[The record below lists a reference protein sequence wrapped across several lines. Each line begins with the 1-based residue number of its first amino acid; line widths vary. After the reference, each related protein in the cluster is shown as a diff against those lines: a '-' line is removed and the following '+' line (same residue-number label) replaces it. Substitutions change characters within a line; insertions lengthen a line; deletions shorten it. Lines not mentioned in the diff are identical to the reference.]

1 MHTSSTNNKHR
12 NGNRDSRRDNKH
24 LFLYSGLEL
33 NPILYQQHTALMGPI
48 INTALP
54 SSSGMEQ
61 GDGRNATDP
70 QKRTSITML
79 VLGDEGVGKSSLI
92 STFVS
97 RHFSEVV
104 PGIMTRVRLPP
115 DPENSSIT
123 TIVDSQG
130 GDAALISAVANMATT
145 GAVRSV
151 ASPTPTGTSV
161 TDATTVVDSFERG
174 GGLDNLTVMSS
185 PSMSFSMATTPGSNF
200 LRGNSFGNMG
210 SIVGNNNAND
220 RSTAMRSPRSRGMGG
235 FENVD
240 SIILIYDLD
249 RDETFFRLEN
259 HWLPLIERCYNGELP
274 VIVAGN
280 KMDLFLPSSTAGV
293 TDEQVLARS
302 RQQIVSLMQRFRFIR
317 QCIKCSAKNLLRVD
331 EIFIKAQQAVL
342 YPFIPLYDLDIGRL
356 SLDCQRAFTRIF
368 RMYDRDHDGLLSHS
382 ELDRFQ
388 HETFHVP
395 VYERDLTG
403 WKKVVSRN
411 NPNEEVVREGK
422 FTVAGFLAIFD
433 VFISQNRLDVPWQAL
448 RTFGY
453 DDNLNLKVPE
463 HVYNG
468 SEDDSW
474 SITSSARK
482 FLADLFHQFDSDNDG
497 VLSLDDMDAFFSIIP
512 EPSLPP
518 WHPIRSKELFRDS
531 FSRPI
536 MPYLELQMSEST
548 CSTSS
553 LPGLSASGITIV
565 SNDSFPSVDVSSIDR
580 ATLVSTPLTFLD
592 WMGLWH
598 NISVISPEVT
608 RAELFRLGHI
618 EDVKTKRRRRG
629 RKKYIAPLRECTP
642 DSILPSR
649 ELRLLLLGSPSSG
662 KTALINSLC
671 GGRPKDPLK
680 TSKTTRPETS
690 NSFVRMKRKKTKS
703 SKGEIY
709 ETVAVHLIIT
719 EVPEAEAENR
729 GVQEKQVSEILSNG
743 GCDLVVL
750 TFDSTNSASLA
761 YAKHLESS
769 LLTDDLA
776 RVYVATK
783 SDQCGP
789 TSDRDEE
796 EVDDYQPKTVI
807 DEAEMHCREL
817 DLEPPLITSAT
828 ERHTT
833 GHPGEQNRSQ
843 ALGHLARCALKEPG
857 IEPLRAKP
865 HEEQKRRQASKRRN
879 RKMVWFGVGVGVAAA
894 VVGYLW
900 TGRSS
905 SGSNGASSS
914 TAGGDRS
921 VAGRLG
927 WFRSFFVRAESTS

>member
-1 MHTSSTNNKHR
+1 MAPMNHVSPSMSAKEKGEAKNN
-12 NGNRDSRRDNKH
+12 G
-24 LFLYSGLEL
+24 
-33 NPILYQQHTALMGPI
+33 A
-48 INTALP
+48 
-54 SSSGMEQ
+54 
-61 GDGRNATDP
+61 DP
-70 QKRTSITML
+70 QKRSSITML

-115 DPENSSIT
+115 DPENSCIT

-145 GAVRSV
+145 ALR
-151 ASPTPTGTSV
+151 
-161 TDATTVVDSFERG
+161 
-174 GGLDNLTVMSS
+174 
-185 PSMSFSMATTPGSNF
+185 SFSTSARPN
-200 LRGNSFGNMG
+200 
-210 SIVGNNNAND
+210 
-220 RSTAMRSPRSRGMGG
+220 GMGG
-235 FENVD
+235 IENVD

-280 KMDLFLPSSTAGV
+280 KMDLFLPSSAAGV

-331 EIFIKAQQAVL
+331 EVFLKAQQAVL
-342 YPFIPLYDLDIGRL
+342 YPFTPLYDLDIGRL
-356 SLDCQRAFTRIF
+356 SEDCQRAFTRIF

-403 WKKVVSRN
+403 WKKVVTRN
-411 NPNEEVVREGK
+411 NPNEEVVRDGK

-453 DDNLNLKVPE
+453 DDNLKLQVPD
-463 HVYNG
+463 HVYSG
-468 SEDDSW
+468 PEDASW
-474 SITSSARK
+474 SLTSSARR
-482 FLADLFHQFDSDNDG
+482 FLTDMFHQFDSDHDG
-497 VLSLDDMDAFFSIIP
+497 VLSLDDMDEIFSIIP

-518 WHPIRSKELFRDS
+518 WHPIRSRKLFGDS
-531 FSRPI
+531 FSRPT
-536 MPYLELQMSEST
+536 MPYSELSASEST
-548 CSTSS
+548 RSS
-553 LPGLSASGITIV
+553 SSHLGISQSLSASGITII
-565 SNDSFPSVDVSSIDR
+565 SDETFPSVDISSIDR
-580 ATLVSTPLTFLD
+580 AALVSTPLTFLN

-598 NISVISPEVT
+598 AISVISPGTT

-618 EDVKTKRRRRG
+618 EDTKTSRRG
-629 RKKYIAPLRECTP
+629 RGRRKSIAPVRDPTP
-642 DSILPSR
+642 DSLLPSR

-671 GGRPKDPLK
+671 GDKTKDPLK
-680 TSKTTRPETS
+680 TTKTASPETT
-690 NSFVRMKRKKTKS
+690 NTFVRMKRKKYKKTS
-703 SKGEIY
+703 TGGGY
-709 ETVAVHLIIT
+709 ETIVVHLIIT
-719 EVPEAEAENR
+719 EVPEADAENR
-729 GVQEKQVSEILSNG
+729 AMQQKQLSKMLSDG

-750 TFDSTNSASLA
+750 AFDSTNSASLA

-769 LLTDDLA
+769 LLTEDLA

-789 TSDRDEE
+789 TQDRDEE
-796 EVDDYQPKTVI
+796 EDDEWQPTTVV
-807 DEAEMHCREL
+807 DEAAMHCREL

-828 ERHTT
+828 ASMLGAADHLGERSC
-833 GHPGEQNRSQ
+833 SQ
-843 ALGHLARCALKEPG
+843 ALGHLARCALQEPG

-865 HEEQKRRQASKRRN
+865 HEERKRREASKRRN
-879 RKMVWFGVGVGVAAA
+879 RKMIWFGVGVGVAVA

-900 TGRSS
+900 TGT
-905 SGSNGASSS
+905 SGSKGATASS
-914 TAGGDRS
+914 TKGGERN
-921 VAGRLG
+921 GRGTFG
-927 WFRSFFVRAESTS
+927 WFRSFFVRAESAS

>member
-1 MHTSSTNNKHR
+1 MAPPNHVS
-12 NGNRDSRRDNKH
+12 
-24 LFLYSGLEL
+24 
-33 NPILYQQHTALMGPI
+33 
-48 INTALP
+48 P
-54 SSSGMEQ
+54 SMSAREQ
-61 GDGRNATDP
+61 GDARNNGAEP
-70 QKRTSITML
+70 QKRSSITML

-115 DPENSSIT
+115 DPENSCIT

-145 GAVRSV
+145 GAAGTATTALS
-151 ASPTPTGTSV
+151 TPTAASV
-161 TDATTVVDSFERG
+161 IDGGNGVDSGER
-174 GGLDNLTVMSS
+174 GGLDNLTVASS
-185 PSMSFSMATTPGSNF
+185 PSASISMATTPGSNYI
-200 LRGNSFGNMG
+200 RGNNLA
-210 SIVGNNNAND
+210 NNNNFSSTESLAAL
-220 RSTAMRSPRSRGMGG
+220 RSFSTSARPNGMGG
-235 FENVD
+235 IENVD

-280 KMDLFLPSSTAGV
+280 KMDLFLPSSAAGV

-331 EIFIKAQQAVL
+331 EVFLKAQQAVL
-342 YPFIPLYDLDIGRL
+342 YPFTPLYDLDIGRL
-356 SLDCQRAFTRIF
+356 SEDCQRAFTRIF

-411 NPNEEVVREGK
+411 NPNEEVVRDGK

-453 DDNLNLKVPE
+453 DDYLNLQVPD
-463 HVYNG
+463 HVY
-468 SEDDSW
+468 SDPEEASW
-474 SITSSARK
+474 SLTPSARR
-482 FLADLFHQFDSDNDG
+482 FLTDLFHQFDSDHDG
-497 VLSLDDMDAFFSIIP
+497 VLSLDDMDEIFSIIP

-518 WHPIRSKELFRDS
+518 WHPIRSRTLFGDS
-531 FSRPI
+531 FSRPT
-536 MPYLELQMSEST
+536 MPHSELPTSEST
-548 CSTSS
+548 RSS
-553 LPGLSASGITIV
+553 SSHLGISQSLSASGITII
-565 SNDSFPSVDVSSIDR
+565 SNETFPSVDISSIDR
-580 ATLVSTPLTFLD
+580 AALVSTPLTFLD

-598 NISVISPEVT
+598 AISVISPGTT

-618 EDVKTKRRRRG
+618 EDSKTSRRARG
-629 RKKYIAPLRECTP
+629 RRKSIAPIYDPTP
-642 DSILPSR
+642 DSLLPSR

-671 GGRPKDPLK
+671 GSRTKDPLK
-680 TSKTTRPETS
+680 TVKTSIPETT
-690 NSFVRMKRKKTKS
+690 NTFVRMKRKKYKKAST
-703 SKGEIY
+703 GEAY
-709 ETVAVHLIIT
+709 ETIVVHLIIT

-729 GVQEKQVSEILSNG
+729 AMQQKHISKMLSDG

-750 TFDSTNSASLA
+750 AFDSTNSASLA

-769 LLTDDLA
+769 LLTEDLA

-789 TSDRDEE
+789 TQDRDEE
-796 EVDDYQPKTVI
+796 EEDEWQPTTVI
-807 DEAEMHCREL
+807 DEAAIHCREL

-828 ERHTT
+828 ESMLGASNHL
-833 GHPGEQNRSQ
+833 GERSSSQ
-843 ALGHLARCALKEPG
+843 ALGHLARCALKESG

-865 HEEQKRRQASKRRN
+865 HEERKRREASKRRN
-879 RKMVWFGVGVGVAAA
+879 RKMIWFGVGVGVAVA

-900 TGRSS
+900 TGA
-905 SGSNGASSS
+905 SGSKGTSAS
-914 TAGGDRS
+914 TTGGERK
-921 VAGRLG
+921 GRGTFG
-927 WFRSFFVRAESTS
+927 WFRSFFVRAESAS

>member
-1 MHTSSTNNKHR
+1 V
-12 NGNRDSRRDNKH
+12 
-24 LFLYSGLEL
+24 
-33 NPILYQQHTALMGPI
+33 
-48 INTALP
+48 
-54 SSSGMEQ
+54 
-61 GDGRNATDP
+61 TDP

-115 DPENSSIT
+115 DPENSCIT

-130 GDAALISAVANMATT
+130 GDAALISAVANMATA
-145 GAVRSV
+145 GALTTAAARNASS
-151 ASPTPTGTSV
+151 ALSPTTVTSM
-161 TDATTVVDSFERG
+161 TDGGMVIGEGIERERLDS
-174 GGLDNLTVMSS
+174 LTVASS
-185 PSMSFSMATTPGSNF
+185 PSMSLSMATTPGSNF

-210 SIVGNNNAND
+210 NIGNNSNANEQA
-220 RSTAMRSPRSRGMGG
+220 TGMRSRSSGMGG
-235 FENVD
+235 IENVD

-249 RDETFFRLEN
+249 HDETFFRLEN
-259 HWLPLIERCYNGELP
+259 HWLPLIERCFNGELP

-331 EIFIKAQQAVL
+331 EVFLKAQQAVL
-342 YPFIPLYDLDIGRL
+342 YPFISLYDLDIGCL
-356 SLDCQRAFTRIF
+356 SEDCQRAFTRIF

-448 RTFGY
+448 RSFGY
-453 DDNLNLKVPE
+453 DDNLNLKVPD
-463 HVYNG
+463 HVYSG
-468 SEDDSW
+468 PEDASW
-474 SITSSARK
+474 SLTSSARK
-482 FLADLFHQFDSDNDG
+482 FLSDLFHQFDSDHDG
-497 VLSLDDMDAFFSIIP
+497 VLSLDDMDTIFSILP

-518 WHPIRSKELFRDS
+518 WHPIRSRELFGEC

-536 MPYLELQMSEST
+536 MPYSELLTSEST
-548 CSTSS
+548 GSTPS
-553 LPGLSASGITIV
+553 LPQSLSASGITII
-565 SNDSFPSVDVSSIDR
+565 SNESFPSVDVSSIDR

-598 NISVISPEVT
+598 NISVISPGAT
-608 RAELFRLGHI
+608 RAEVFRLGHT
-618 EDVKTKRRRRG
+618 EDVKTNRRG
-629 RKKYIAPLRECTP
+629 RGRKNSIAPLRDCTP
-642 DSILPSR
+642 DSIFPSR

-671 GGRPKDPLK
+671 GGRTKDPLK
-680 TSKTTRPETS
+680 TANTKIPETT
-690 NSFVRMKRKKTKS
+690 NTFVRMKRKKTKS
-703 SKGEIY
+703 SKGKVY
-709 ETVAVHLIIT
+709 EMVAVHLIIT

-729 GVQEKQVSEILSNG
+729 AIQQKQVSEILSDG

-750 TFDSTNSASLA
+750 AFDSTNSASLA

-769 LLTDDLA
+769 LLTEDLA

-783 SDQCGP
+783 SDQCGS
-789 TSDRDEE
+789 TQNGDEE
-796 EVDDYQPKTVI
+796 EDDDWQPTTVI
-807 DEAEMHCREL
+807 DEAAMHCREL
-817 DLEPPLITSAT
+817 DIEPPLITSAA
-828 ERHTT
+828 EPHTA
-833 GHPGEQNRSQ
+833 GHLGEQNRSQ

-865 HEEQKRRQASKRRN
+865 HEEQKRREASKRRN
-879 RKMVWFGVGVGVAAA
+879 RKMIWFGVGVGVAVA

-900 TGRSS
+900 TGGSS
-905 SGSNGASSS
+905 SSSKGASG
-914 TAGGDRS
+914 TTTGGDGRGG
-921 VAGRLG
+921 VGRLG

>member
-1 MHTSSTNNKHR
+1 
-12 NGNRDSRRDNKH
+12 
-24 LFLYSGLEL
+24 
-33 NPILYQQHTALMGPI
+33 
-48 INTALP
+48 
-54 SSSGMEQ
+54 
-61 GDGRNATDP
+61 
-70 QKRTSITML
+70 ML

-115 DPENSSIT
+115 DPENSCIT

-130 GDAALISAVANMATT
+130 GDSALISAVANMATA
-145 GAVRSV
+145 GAAGMATA
-151 ASPTPTGTSV
+151 ASSSTPTGASV
-161 TDATTVVDSFERG
+161 IDGVGAGINVGIGNGVVLLDGSGHGER
-174 GGLDNLTVMSS
+174 GGLDNLTVASS
-185 PSMSFSMATTPGSNF
+185 PSASISMTATTPGSTF
-200 LRGNSFGNMG
+200 LRGSNLGHNSNSNSNQSFRGLRSFSTSG
-210 SIVGNNNAND
+210 RPSGVG
-220 RSTAMRSPRSRGMGG
+220 GI
-235 FENVD
+235 ENVD

-280 KMDLFLPSSTAGV
+280 KMDLFLPSSAAGV

-331 EIFIKAQQAVL
+331 EVFLKAQQAVL
-342 YPFIPLYDLDIGRL
+342 YPFTPLYDLDIGRL
-356 SLDCQRAFTRIF
+356 SEDCQRAFTRIF

-411 NPNEEVVREGK
+411 NPNEEVVRDGK

-433 VFISQNRLDVPWQAL
+433 VFISKNRLDVPWQAL

-453 DDNLNLKVPE
+453 DDNLNLQVPE
-463 HVYNG
+463 HVYSG
-468 SEDDSW
+468 PEDASW
-474 SITSSARK
+474 SLTSSARR
-482 FLADLFHQFDSDNDG
+482 FLSDLFHQFDSDHDG
-497 VLSLDDMDAFFSIIP
+497 VLSLDDMDAIFSIIP

-518 WHPIRSKELFRDS
+518 WHPIRSRELFGDS
-531 FSRPI
+531 FSRPM
-536 MPYLELQMSEST
+536 MPYSELPTSEST
-548 CSTSS
+548 GSTSS
-553 LPGLSASGITIV
+553 PLGISPSLSASGITII
-565 SNDSFPSVDVSSIDR
+565 SNETFPSVDISLIDR

-598 NISVISPEVT
+598 AISVISPETT
-608 RAELFRLGHI
+608 RAELFRLGHT
-618 EDVKTKRRRRG
+618 EDIKTNRRG
-629 RKKYIAPLRECTP
+629 RGRRKSIAPLREPTP
-642 DSILPSR
+642 DSMLPSR

-671 GGRPKDPLK
+671 GGRTKDPLK
-680 TSKTTRPETS
+680 TGKTAIPETT
-690 NSFVRMKRKKTKS
+690 NTFVRMKRKKYKKS
-703 SKGEIY
+703 SKGQGY
-709 ETVAVHLIIT
+709 ETVVVHLIIT
-719 EVPEAEAENR
+719 EVPEVEAETR
-729 GVQEKQVSEILSNG
+729 AMQQKLVSKMLTDG

-750 TFDSTNSASLA
+750 AFDSTNSASLA

-769 LLTDDLA
+769 LLTEDLA

-789 TSDRDEE
+789 TQDRDDEE
-796 EVDDYQPKTVI
+796 DDEWQPKTVI
-807 DEAEMHCREL
+807 DEAAMHCREL
-817 DLEPPLITSAT
+817 DLEPPLITSAAET
-828 ERHTT
+828 MLDDLGER
-833 GHPGEQNRSQ
+833 NRSQ
-843 ALGHLARCALKEPG
+843 ALEHLARCALKEPE
-857 IEPLRAKP
+857 IDPLRAKP
-865 HEEQKRRQASKRRN
+865 HEERKRREASKRRN
-879 RKMVWFGVGVGVAAA
+879 RKMIWFGVGVGVAVA

-900 TGRSS
+900 TGA
-905 SGSNGASSS
+905 SGSKRTPATS
-914 TAGGDRS
+914 TTGGDRK
-921 VAGRLG
+921 GGGTFG
-927 WFRSFFVRAESTS
+927 WFRSFFVRADSATS

>member
-1 MHTSSTNNKHR
+1 
-12 NGNRDSRRDNKH
+12 
-24 LFLYSGLEL
+24 
-33 NPILYQQHTALMGPI
+33 
-48 INTALP
+48 
-54 SSSGMEQ
+54 
-61 GDGRNATDP
+61 
-70 QKRTSITML
+70 ML

-115 DPENSSIT
+115 DPENSCIT

-145 GAVRSV
+145 GATASLPTSPANASITENESMDRGNLDISTV
-151 ASPTPTGTSV
+151 AT
-161 TDATTVVDSFERG
+161 
-174 GGLDNLTVMSS
+174 S
-185 PSMSFSMATTPGSNF
+185 PSMSLSMATTPGSNF
-200 LRGNSFGNMG
+200 LRGNSYGNLA
-210 SIVGNNNAND
+210 SIGNSSL
-220 RSTAMRSPRSRGMGG
+220 REEVPMRSLARPNGMGG
-235 FENVD
+235 IENVD

-259 HWLPLIERCYNGELP
+259 HWLPLIERCFNGELP

-331 EIFIKAQQAVL
+331 EVFLKAQQAVL
-342 YPFIPLYDLDIGRL
+342 YPFVPLYDLDIGRL
-356 SLDCQRAFTRIF
+356 SEDCQRAFTRIF

-403 WKKVVSRN
+403 WKKVVTRN

-448 RTFGY
+448 RSFGY
-453 DDNLNLKVPE
+453 DDHLNLKVPL
-463 HVYNG
+463 YLYG
-468 SEDDSW
+468 RPGDMSW
-474 SITSSARK
+474 SLTSSSRK
-482 FLADLFHQFDSDNDG
+482 FLSDLFHQFDSDHDG
-497 VLSLDDMDAFFSIIP
+497 VLSLDDMDAIFSILP
-512 EPSLPP
+512 DPSLPP
-518 WHPIRSKELFRDS
+518 WHPIRSRELFGES

-536 MPYLELQMSEST
+536 MPYTELPTSESAG
-548 CSTSS
+548 STSS
-553 LPGLSASGITIV
+553 LPGMSLAASGITII
-565 SNDSFPSVDVSSIDR
+565 SNESYPSLDVSSIDR
-580 ATLVSTPLTFLD
+580 AALVSTPLAYLD

-598 NISVISPEVT
+598 NISAISPGAT

-618 EDVKTKRRRRG
+618 EDTKTSKKRG
-629 RKKYIAPLRECTP
+629 RKKSVAPLHECTP

-671 GGRPKDPLK
+671 NGRTKDPLK
-680 TSKTTRPETS
+680 TTKTTRPETT
-690 NSFVRMKRKKTKS
+690 NTFVRMKRRKTKS
-703 SKGEIY
+703 SKGEVY
-709 ETVAVHLIIT
+709 ETIAVHLIIT
-719 EVPEAEAENR
+719 EIPEAEAENR
-729 GVQEKQVSEILSNG
+729 VLQRKQISEILHNG

-750 TFDSTNSASLA
+750 AFDSTNSASLA
-761 YAKHLESS
+761 YAKHLEGSS
-769 LLTDDLA
+769 LTEGLA
-776 RVYVATK
+776 RVFVATK
-783 SDQCGP
+783 SDQCMS
-789 TSDRDEE
+789 TNDQDEE
-796 EVDDYQPKTVI
+796 DDEDWKPKTVI
-807 DEAEMHCREL
+807 DEAAMHCREL
-817 DLEPPLITSAT
+817 DIEPPLITSAS
-828 ERHTT
+828 EAHTA
-833 GHPGEQNRSQ
+833 GHLGEQNRTQ
-843 ALGHLARCALKEPG
+843 ALTHFARCALKEEPG

-865 HEEQKRRQASKRRN
+865 HEEQKRREAAKRRN
-879 RKMVWFGVGVGVAAA
+879 RKMIWFGVGVGVAAA

-900 TGRSS
+900 TGGV
-905 SGSNGASSS
+905 SGSKGASDTS
-914 TAGGDRS
+914 TGGDRR
-921 VAGRLG
+921 VGRLG
-927 WFRSFFVRAESTS
+927 WFRSFFARAQTPLVNETMA

>member
-1 MHTSSTNNKHR
+1 MSSLNTSSSL
-12 NGNRDSRRDNKH
+12 G
-24 LFLYSGLEL
+24 
-33 NPILYQQHTALMGPI
+33 
-48 INTALP
+48 
-54 SSSGMEQ
+54 SGME
-61 GDGRNATDP
+61 GDGRNAVDP
-70 QKRTSITML
+70 EKRTSITML

-115 DPENSSIT
+115 DPENSCIT

-145 GAVRSV
+145 GMA
-151 ASPTPTGTSV
+151 AGMPPTPTTASI
-161 TDATTVVDSFERG
+161 TDAGNPNESMDRG
-174 GGLDNLTVMSS
+174 TLDTLTVASS
-185 PSMSFSMATTPGSNF
+185 PSMSLSMATTPGSNF
-200 LRGNSFGNMG
+200 LRGNSYGNL
-210 SIVGNNNAND
+210 ANI
-220 RSTAMRSPRSRGMGG
+220 SSVNEQVPSMRSASRPSGMGG
-235 FENVD
+235 IENVD

-259 HWLPLIERCYNGELP
+259 HWLPLIERCFHGELP

-331 EIFIKAQQAVL
+331 EVFLKAQQAVL

-356 SLDCQRAFTRIF
+356 SEDCQRAFTRIF

-403 WKKVVSRN
+403 WKKVVTRN
-411 NPNEEVVREGK
+411 NPNDEVVREGK

-448 RTFGY
+448 RSFRY
-453 DDNLNLKVPE
+453 DDNLNLNVPE
-463 HVYNG
+463 HLYSRPG
-468 SEDDSW
+468 DASW
-474 SITSSARK
+474 SLSSSSRK
-482 FLADLFHQFDSDNDG
+482 FLSDLFHQFDSDKDG
-497 VLSLDDMDAFFSIIP
+497 VLSLDDMDAIFSILP
-512 EPSLPP
+512 DPSLPP
-518 WHPIRSKELFRDS
+518 WHPIRSTELFGNS

-536 MPYLELQMSEST
+536 MPYTELPTSESAT
-548 CSTSS
+548 STSS
-553 LPGLSASGITIV
+553 IPGMSQALSTSGITII
-565 SNDSFPSVDVSSIDR
+565 SNESYPSVDVSSIDR

-598 NISVISPEVT
+598 NISVISPGAT

-618 EDVKTKRRRRG
+618 EDTKTNRRRG
-629 RKKYIAPLRECTP
+629 RKKSVVPVREYSP

-649 ELRLLLLGSPSSG
+649 ELRLLLLGSSSSG

-671 GGRPKDPLK
+671 DGRTKDPLK
-680 TSKTTRPETS
+680 TSKTARPETT
-690 NSFVRMKRKKTKS
+690 NTFVRMKRRKTKPG
-703 SKGEIY
+703 KNEVY
-709 ETVAVHLIIT
+709 ETIAVHLIIT
-719 EVPEAEAENR
+719 EVPETEAESMAFQN
-729 GVQEKQVSEILSNG
+729 KQISEMLVNG

-750 TFDSTNSASLA
+750 AFDSADSASFS
-761 YAKHLESS
+761 YAKQLESS
-769 LLTDDLA
+769 LLTEDLA
-776 RVYVATK
+776 RVFVATK
-783 SDQCGP
+783 SDVCGSTNDDDEAADDGSWTP
-789 TSDRDEE
+789 T
-796 EVDDYQPKTVI
+796 TVI
-807 DEAEMHCREL
+807 DEAMMHCREL
-817 DLEPPLITSAT
+817 DIEPPLVTSAN
-828 ERHTT
+828 EAHIT
-833 GHPGEQNRSQ
+833 GQLGEQNRTQ
-843 ALGHLARCALKEPG
+843 TLCHFARCVLNEPG

-865 HEEQKRRQASKRRN
+865 HEEQKRREAAKRRN
-879 RKMVWFGVGVGVAAA
+879 RKIIWFGVSVGVAAA

-900 TGRSS
+900 TGGTS
-905 SGSNGASSS
+905 SGSKGASG
-914 TAGGDRS
+914 TTNGGERRGS
-921 VAGRLG
+921 LG
-927 WFRSFFVRAESTS
+927 WFRSFFARAESSTNQI

>member
-1 MHTSSTNNKHR
+1 
-12 NGNRDSRRDNKH
+12 
-24 LFLYSGLEL
+24 
-33 NPILYQQHTALMGPI
+33 MGPL
-48 INTALP
+48 NTTAP
-54 SSSGMEQ
+54 SGSAREQ
-61 GDGRNATDP
+61 GDRRNATDP

-97 RHFSEVV
+97 RHFSDVV

-115 DPENSSIT
+115 DPENSCIT

-130 GDAALISAVANMATT
+130 GDGALISAVANMA
-145 GAVRSV
+145 GASGT
-151 ASPTPTGTSV
+151 ASSTPTGASI
-161 TDATTVVDSFERG
+161 DGGNIGEGIERG
-174 GGLDNLTVMSS
+174 GGLDNLTFASS
-185 PSMSFSMATTPGSNF
+185 PSMSLSMATTPGSTF
-200 LRGNSFGNMG
+200 LRANSYGNLGNIGNSSVNEQ
-210 SIVGNNNAND
+210 
-220 RSTAMRSPRSRGMGG
+220 STGIRPFSTSGRPSAMGG
-235 FENVD
+235 IENVD

-259 HWLPLIERCYNGELP
+259 HWLPLIERCFNGELP

-280 KMDLFLPSSTAGV
+280 KMDLFLPSSTTGA

-331 EIFIKAQQAVL
+331 EVFLKAQQAVL

-356 SLDCQRAFTRIF
+356 SEDCQRAFTRMF

-448 RTFGY
+448 RSFGY

-463 HVYNG
+463 HVYTG
-468 SEDDSW
+468 PEDASW
-474 SITSSARK
+474 SLTSSARR
-482 FLADLFHQFDSDNDG
+482 FLSDLFHQFDSDHDG
-497 VLSLDDMDAFFSIIP
+497 VLSLDDMDAIFSIIP

-518 WHPIRSKELFRDS
+518 WHPIRSRDLFGQS

-536 MPYLELQMSEST
+536 MPYSELYMSEST
-548 CSTSS
+548 ASTSS
-553 LPGLSASGITIV
+553 LHGISQSLSASGITII
-565 SNDSFPSVDVSSIDR
+565 SNESFPSVDVSSIDR

-598 NISVISPEVT
+598 NISVISPYAT
-608 RAELFRLGHI
+608 RAELFRLGHT
-618 EDVKTKRRRRG
+618 EDAITNRRG
-629 RKKYIAPLRECTP
+629 RRRKKSVAPLREYTP
-642 DSILPSR
+642 DSVFPSR
-649 ELRLLLLGSPSSG
+649 ELRLLLLGSTSSG

-671 GGRPKDPLK
+671 GVRTKDPLK
-680 TSKTTRPETS
+680 TTKTLRPETT
-690 NSFVRMKRKKTKS
+690 NTFVRMKREKTKS
-703 SKGEIY
+703 SKGELY

-729 GVQEKQVSEILSNG
+729 ETQQKQVLEILSDG

-750 TFDSTNSASLA
+750 AFDSTNNASLA

-769 LLTDDLA
+769 LLTEDLA

-783 SDQCGP
+783 SDQCGL
-789 TSDRDEE
+789 TQDREE
-796 EVDDYQPKTVI
+796 EEEDDWQPSTVI
-807 DEAEMHCREL
+807 DEVAMHCREL

-828 ERHTT
+828 EPRAA
-833 GHPGEQNRSQ
+833 GHLGEQNRSQ

-857 IEPLRAKP
+857 IEPLRSRP
-865 HEEQKRRQASKRRN
+865 YEEQKRREASKRRN
-879 RKMVWFGVGVGVAAA
+879 RKMIWFGVGVGVAAA

-900 TGRSS
+900 TG
-905 SGSNGASSS
+905 GASSS
-914 TAGGDRS
+914 GKKSSSTTTSGDRIGG
-921 VAGRLG
+921 GRLG
-927 WFRSFFVRAESTS
+927 WFRNFFVRAESTS